1 MKESGQKYHLA
12 RPVARTLR
20 RWITSRMQALPGP
33 RKSGGWSPAESLT
46 VSLFFYELQQMP
58 KCRGSHASMIKAR

>member
-20 RWITSRMQALPGP
+20 RWVTSRKQALP
-33 RKSGGWSPAESLT
+33 RSRESGGWAPAERLT
-46 VSLFFYELQQMP
+46 VFLFFYELQQMRE
-58 KCRGSHASMIKAR
+58 CGGSHASMIKAR